1 MFRQRGKMAAALMSH
16 PASLKAQIALIL
28 LSSIPSLA
36 QSPAKKDAG
45 DRDFSKEGVVIE
57 QMTTRVVFQSD
68 GTYTYDAHARV
79 RVASDAGVRQY
90 GILPFSYQASVG
102 RVEVQNVRV
111 TKPNGSVVATPLDSI
126 QSETNPMA
134 ATWTKAGKVRRAFKA
149 GRPRQKN
156 RIVSPTVA
164 IHEACILLHELR
176 GAMHA
181 EGLLENDVQAAL
193 VIVTPETPDRE
204 NFVYL
209 QVIPDPKRL
218 PDLFASVRKIEKP
231 EKMFIM
237 GILLKQRDRE
247 LGKDVVWPHHYLI
260 GESAQKAMR
269 KAGEMFQEL
278 ERGSGGKA
286 AFN

>member
-68 GTYTYDAHARV
+68 GTYTYYQHARV
-79 RVASDAGVRQY
+79 RVQSDAGVRQY

-111 TKPNGSVVATPLDSI
+111 TKPN
-126 QSETNPMA
+126 